1 MSPLKNLCELMARQ
15 AHIIQANNTCSD
27 TSNSVVS
34 TDSTETTCTI
44 TNCDAKSYQDA
55 TSVKVLP
62 SGECECE
69 KDTLNERKH
78 LATFGSS
85 LSPAAEA
92 ELNTR
97 QNFQLYARNGTGD
110 KNASFKE
117 NIGYTRKLLRVGE
130 PENEICIPKRR
141 SKQAKKTR
149 KSRNAS
155 NKSFTDRCNP
165 DAKVTA
171 SSKFY
176 LKKDPRRKKKLRLTK
191 SLSQRKEQDTAPKR
205 IETNITDFITSIGE
219 ESGKKLTTEEI
230 AKFMDRDFLRL
241 SARWSFNIG
250 KNTESK
256 QDSDETHHSLGP
268 KMDKISRSL
277 CADCA
282 RDEVEGLSVLLSIES
297 SGKSKNVNCWDEF
310 DNESLEE
317 EINCLGQIQD
327 NLNTRLLRCD
337 KIINDSLFRKCEAE
351 IGSCC
356 SVKSFGPHRGGRQR
370 TERQLVALHR
380 STSLYTLCGL
390 AQ

>member
-34 TDSTETTCTI
+34 SDRTETTCSI

-55 TSVKVLP
+55 TSVKLLS

-69 KDTLNERKH
+69 KVTLYERKY
-78 LATFGSS
+78 LAKLGSS

-97 QNFQLYARNGTGD
+97 QNFQLYARNGTDD
-110 KNASFKE
+110 KDTSFKE
-117 NIGYTRKLLRVGE
+117 NIGYIKKLLQVGE
-130 PENEICIPKRR
+130 LENEICIPERR
-141 SKQAKKTR
+141 SRQAKKTR
-149 KSRNAS
+149 KSRSTS

-165 DAKVTA
+165 KVKVTA

-176 LKKDPRRKKKLRLTK
+176 PKTDPRRKKNLWRTK

-219 ESGKKLTTEEI
+219 ESGKSLTTEEI
-230 AKFMDRDFLRL
+230 AKFTDRDFLRL

-277 CADCA
+277 SAECA

-297 SGKSKNVNCWDEF
+297 SGESKNVNCWDEF
-310 DNESLEE
+310 DNGSLDE

-327 NLNTRLLRCD
+327 NLNTRLIRCD
-337 KIINDSLFRKCEAE
+337 KIINDSLFRKCDAE

-356 SVKSFGPHRGGRQR
+356 SVKSFGRHRECRKP
-370 TERQLVALHR
+370 TERQLITLHR
-380 STSLYTLCGL
+380 STSLYTLCGI